1 LKELFNHGIYITI
14 FCQWP
19 FLLGIDWLFDGI
31 QIEGYGTA
39 LIFIIILSVLNIL
52 VKPILHIISL
62 PITLLTLGLFSFL
75 INAFVF
81 YLSSQFVSG
90 FHIEGFFTT
99 LLASILFSLGQSV
112 FASIEKE

>member
-1 LKELFNHGIYITI
+1 MGFILRFFVNGFL
-14 FCQWP
+14 
-19 FLLGIDWLFDGI
+19 LLGIDWLFDGI